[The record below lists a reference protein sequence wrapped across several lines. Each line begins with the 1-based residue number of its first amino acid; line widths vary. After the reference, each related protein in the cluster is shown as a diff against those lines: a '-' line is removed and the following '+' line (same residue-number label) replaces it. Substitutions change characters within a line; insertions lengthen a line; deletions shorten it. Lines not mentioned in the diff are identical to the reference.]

1 MLSFRLG
8 QKNYSFGRHH
18 AQRRMKKAGGAVR
31 VGLKHSGEVAGKA
44 EMVESVANKVA
55 GGLGTAAT
63 LAALT
68 GAGAPVAGGLAA
80 AGGAVGT
87 LGKVAGA
94 VGSGAR
100 KAEKVDKVVS
110 RVEDA
115 NRRIDKAFGG

>member
-1 MLSFRLG
+1 MVSFRLG
-8 QKNYSFGRHH
+8 NKVHSFKLSTG
-18 AQRRMKKAGGAVR
+18 ARRMKKAGGAAR
-31 VGLKHSGEVAGKA
+31 LGLKHSGGVADRA

-80 AGGAVGT
+80 AGGAVGSV
-87 LGKVAGA
+87 GKVAG
-94 VGSGAR
+94 VIGSGAR
-100 KAEKVDKVVS
+100 KAQKVDKVVS

-115 NRRIDKAFGG
+115 NRRIDRAFG